1 MHSHNNTT
9 TNTQH
14 WRLTLRVDLPPVTDW
29 LQLVAESRK
38 RAGGAVGPAPHLYL
52 CHLCVLPACG
62 ADCCTDVVQPGSRR
76 RSLDS
81 TKSIYGSAGLRLK
94 CVHAA
99 SRFGS
104 NKSHN
109 YQKLHGSTWTLAK
122 RRRYL
127 RLRLIGRHSKEISF
141 SLNSSF
147 FLNSTFFFYNFI
159 VISNLRLC

>member
-1 MHSHNNTT
+1 MRSHYNTT

-14 WRLTLRVDLPPVTDW
+14 WRLPLRVDLATVSDW

-38 RAGGAVGPAPHLYL
+38 RAGGAAGPAPHLYP

-62 ADCCTDVVQPGSRR
+62 ADCSTDVVQPGSRR

-122 RRRYL
+122 RWRYL

-147 FLNSTFFFYNFI
+147 FLNSTFFFLI
-159 VISNLRLC
+159 TSLLSPI